1 MGCMR
6 VLAGAWEYGRT
17 EGPIAEVD
25 GGDSIQLR
33 KKREKLEN

>member
-1 MGCMR
+1 MGC
-6 VLAGAWEYGRT
+6 VLAGAWEYGRR

-25 GGDSIQLR
+25 GGEEIQLR